1 MKPRS
6 FSLPVNVL
14 IVATIV
20 LLLVCMFVRFG
31 HEPPGGSTAG
41 PATPQE
47 AGAGSVTISGPRPRQ
62 SVLHDRANPEN
73 TKTAQE
79 IVAEKLA
86 KFGSKRYRLVHAMAK
101 RYEVEVPDEVERFF
115 DAVEKG
121 QWAEIDAAHAALLE
135 SQTNLNQPK
144 SAELHQIWRA
154 IQETWGAEREAHNWP
169 AQTLLDYGNSIL
181 GSLRPGMIYAG
192 GTDPGCFIPTM
203 LNETSDAEQHIVLT
217 QNALADGTYLK
228 YLQFQYGDR
237 IYVPNE
243 QDSQQMFQEYI
254 ADAQKRLAHD
264 QQFPDE
270 PKQLKP
276 GEDIKATDGRVQV
289 SGQIAVMGI
298 NEKLFDLLMM
308 KNPDQSFAMEESF
321 PFSNL
326 YSNSTTLGPVLE
338 MNSKEDQNALTADRA
353 TQAVDYWLTAATQLL
368 ANPDTPADSDAR
380 KAYSKL
386 ISSQAGLLVDHQFTA
401 QAEQEFQLAQKLCPS
416 SPEVV
421 FRYTNLLLNENRIE
435 DALNLAQNAVN
446 AAPDNKQFQGLLD
459 QLKTRKGQ

>member
-20 LLLVCMFVRFG
+20 VLLVCMFARLG
-31 HEPPGGSTAG
+31 REQPGGPTAA

-47 AGAGSVTISGPRPRQ
+47 TGPGSVAIAGPRPRR
-62 SVLHDRANPEN
+62 SVLHDRTSFEN

-79 IVAEKLA
+79 IVTEKLA
-86 KFGSKRYRLVHAMAK
+86 RFGSKRHDLVHAMAK
-101 RYEVEVPDEVERFF
+101 HYKVDVPDEVERFF

-154 IQETWGAEREAHNWP
+154 IQETWGAEREAHTWP
-169 AQTLLDYGNSIL
+169 PQTLLDYGNSIL

-203 LNETSDAEQHIVLT
+203 LNETSDGEQHIVLT

-254 ADAQKRLAHD
+254 VDAQKRLEHD

-276 GEDIKATDGRVQV
+276 GEEIRATDGRVQV
-289 SGQIAVMGI
+289 SGQVAVMGI
-298 NEKLFDLLMM
+298 NEKLFELLMT

-326 YSNSTTLGPVLE
+326 YSNATTLGPVLE
-338 MNSKEDQNALTADRA
+338 MNSKDDQNVLTADRA
-353 TQAVDYWLTAATQLL
+353 AQAVDYWRTAADQLL
-368 ANPDTPADSDAR
+368 SNPDTPADSDAR

-401 QAEQEFQLAQKLCPS
+401 QAEQEFQLAQQLCPS

-421 FRYTNLLLNENRIE
+421 FRYTNLLLNDHRMD
-435 DALNLAQNAVN
+435 DALNVAQNAVN
-446 AAPDNKQFQGLLD
+446 AAPDNKQFQGLLQ
-459 QLKTRKGQ
+459 QLKTRKSQ